1 MKKLSI
7 YISLL
12 FILTCAKED
21 SQSPNNP
28 PSQIIKQ
35 YTITPSAGEG
45 GSVSG
50 GGTFDSGSKVTIT
63 AIASSGYIFSNW
75 SDGNLL
81 IERIITIDSDT
92 ELEALFEIDCVYW
105 QYEVPDW
112 KKTSYELFDIIY
124 PKKYLQ
130 VGSLLN
136 NQWGNESGEYGFNVI
151 VVDYN
156 NDGYRDVIGF
166 YNDYSNFVAYPQ
178 DYYGYE
184 RKQMIRFY
192 KGTCGGNFEVD
203 EQNDN
208 KILGTVHGRKVLL
221 GDFNNDG
228 YVFSEE
234 NNGEVV
240 FVR

>member
-1 MKKLSI
+1 MKRP
-7 YISLL
+7 SLYL
-12 FILTCAKED
+12 ALLLLLTCAKED

-124 PKKYLQ
+124 PEKYLQ

-178 DYYGYE
+178 DYLGYE
-184 RKQMIRFY
+184 RK
-192 KGTCGGNFEVD
+192 K
-203 EQNDN
+203 ND
-208 KILGTVHGRKVLL
+208 
-221 GDFNNDG
+221 
-228 YVFSEE
+228 
-234 NNGEVV
+234 
-240 FVR
+240 